1 MPKSKPP
8 AQRLLAVDVKELT
21 PDERIAVTCLQGLTS
36 REQPRIW
43 IGREGLDQDWLD
55 WHKEKNYIVGYDAV
69 TNLGELFNRF
79 TNVCRGAIIAD
90 TNLYRGELL
99 ALNVAACEDLIIA
112 TPELAQKLKLPVKMD
127 LRGKFTNY
135 ADGLNWVWDNYKDR
149 LNHHLCK
156 YMNPPLISSCNFG
169 YDYQWRSVVLWIAG
183 PVDAKERGAN
193 REAEAK
199 VLARIF
205 SEMEP
210 NIAVLGFPY
219 GGDGIG
225 LGEPEGVA
233 VASYFAKGLLCSD
246 FLDNTCVMSGVRL
259 DRLKQ
264 PEQPPPPVL
273 NTNSIYISL
282 VMSDGDNENA
292 WLAIF
297 KNYFGHRSFGKFPL
311 AFGMGPP
318 LRELMPAVAQWYYEH
333 ASAQTE
339 FIADV
344 SGVAYI
350 QPEIYGRAY
359 SERDRVFAGFLDWTA
374 REMQPMG
381 MRTVRTVGGE
391 DALLARYAKA
401 LPFCHSIF
409 ADMGRYSGREGIEH
423 LTYSLPDGMAVFRSV
438 TSWRYGKNGFLREI
452 REQVGSHRPAFVNGF
467 VHIWTFAPDDLER
480 IYNERDPDMVFV
492 TPSQLAA
499 LYRQAKESRSR

>member
-1 MPKSKPP
+1 MLRP
-8 AQRLLAVDVKELT
+8 V
-21 PDERIAVTCLQGLTS
+21 
-36 REQPRIW
+36 
-43 IGREGLDQDWLD
+43 
-55 WHKEKNYIVGYDAV
+55 
-69 TNLGELFNRF
+69 
-79 TNVCRGAIIAD
+79 RG
-90 TNLYRGELL
+90 
-99 ALNVAACEDLIIA
+99 LIIA

-127 LRGKFTNY
+127 LRGKFTTY

-169 YDYQWRSVVLWIAG
+169 YDYQWRSVVLWMAG
-183 PVDAKERGAN
+183 RVDAKECGAN

-199 VLARIF
+199 VLERIF

-219 GGDGIG
+219 GGEGIG
-225 LGEPEGVA
+225 LGEPDGVA
-233 VASYFAKGLLCSD
+233 VASYFAKGLVCSD

-259 DRLKQ
+259 DRLRQ
-264 PEQPPPPVL
+264 AQQPPPPTL
-273 NTNSIYISL
+273 NSNSIYIAL

-292 WLAIF
+292 WLAQF
-297 KNYFGHRSFGKFPL
+297 KSYFEHRSFGKFPL

-318 LRELMPAVAQWYYEH
+318 LVELMPAVAQWYYEH

-350 QPEIYGRAY
+350 DPEIYGRAY
-359 SERDRVFAGFLDWTA
+359 AERDRVFEGFLDWTA
-374 REMQPMG
+374 REMQPLG

-391 DALLARYAKA
+391 DALLAGYAKA

-409 ADMGRYSGREGIEH
+409 ADMGRYSGREKIEH
-423 LTYSLPDGMAVFRSV
+423 LTYCLPDGMPVFRSV

-467 VHIWTFAPDDLER
+467 VHIWTFPPDDLER
-480 IYNERDPDMVFV
+480 IYNKRDPDMVFV

-499 LYRQAKESRSR
+499 LYRQAKERGWAK